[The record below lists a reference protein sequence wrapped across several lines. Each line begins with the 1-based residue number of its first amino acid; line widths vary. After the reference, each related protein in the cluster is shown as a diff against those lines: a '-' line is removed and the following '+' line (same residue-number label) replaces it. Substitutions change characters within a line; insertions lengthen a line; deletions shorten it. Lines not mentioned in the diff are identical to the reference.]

1 MEKVFCFKLAIRYH
15 VVLCLTSILLL
26 ACCTDSDVQTKRLTS
41 KLTVQEYDINGDG
54 VLHGEPLPIQVM
66 GATDI
71 VAVDSMLIV
80 TTGNRNALFSVI
92 NTGNLSDRVDFG
104 KTGRARNDFLDI
116 PSLFCKHYLEEKDG
130 DLIMYVSVLNE
141 TKSVN
146 LTRSIAK
153 GSMVPGPMEDT
164 EIPLGKT
171 IVHMYGE
178 TYFSYTNK
186 IMESPEV
193 TDSVPYFSIIRSGNE
208 SRIPV
213 YGQPIE
219 ADAQIYFLYAYYGLL
234 CRKPDGTKMAFAMT
248 TKDYLHIM
256 DMKKGTAVS
265 IHRLG
270 GADIDDKADRNFK
283 VQNQNADVSDNYIIL
298 LSPHNTDD
306 GQSSIRIFDWNG
318 RLIGCHTLD
327 RQVERITFDSE
338 NQVLYGLDSI
348 HEMFYKFDLSGICIS
363 TKL

>member
-15 VVLCLTSILLL
+15 VVLCLASILQL

-153 GSMVPGPMEDT
+153 GSMVPGSMEDT
-164 EIPLGKT
+164 EIPLWKT

-234 CRKPDGTKMAFAMT
+234 CRKPDGTKMAFAMA

-256 DMKKGTAVS
+256 DMKNGTAVS

-270 GADIDDKADRNFK
+270 SADIDDKADRNFK

-306 GQSSIRIFDWNG
+306 GLSSIRIFDWNG

-338 NQVLYGLDSI
+338 NLVLYGLDSI
-348 HEMFYKFDLSGICIS
+348 NEMFYKFDLSGICFS

>member
-15 VVLCLTSILLL
+15 FVLCLTSILLL

-80 TTGNRNALFSVI
+80 TTGNRNALVSVI

-164 EIPLGKT
+164 EIPLWKT
-171 IVHMYGE
+171 IVHMY
-178 TYFSYTNK
+178 
-186 IMESPEV
+186 V
-193 TDSVPYFSIIRSGNE
+193 
-208 SRIPV
+208 
-213 YGQPIE
+213 Q
-219 ADAQIYFLYAYYGLL
+219 
-234 CRKPDGTKMAFAMT
+234 
-248 TKDYLHIM
+248 LHL
-256 DMKKGTAVS
+256 TC
-265 IHRLG
+265 
-270 GADIDDKADRNFK
+270 
-283 VQNQNADVSDNYIIL
+283 
-298 LSPHNTDD
+298 P
-306 GQSSIRIFDWNG
+306 
-318 RLIGCHTLD
+318 
-327 RQVERITFDSE
+327 
-338 NQVLYGLDSI
+338 
-348 HEMFYKFDLSGICIS
+348 
-363 TKL
+363 